1 MIVVGILVQFDYM
14 KSALF
19 YGEKDI
25 RVEDRPTPE
34 PWPGEV
40 LIGIKSAGVC
50 GSDLHNYRGNRESAW
65 DVPWEQGHELAGV
78 IEALGPGVDSLK
90 IGDRVGIEAEHLI
103 GCGRCRECRR
113 GDYHIC
119 PERGVLRGEHHSSHG
134 FSSHDVTLA
143 SNCFPLPDHVSFD
156 EAAILDCFAC
166 GVHAVNRTPVPA
178 DGTVVIVGAGAI
190 ALTLGQVAKAYG
202 AGHVIMVGTRP
213 EPLRTAVDSG
223 AADEYIVNA
232 DEDPVR
238 GVLERTDG
246 EGAEVVFETVGGE
259 AQLIAQCMEMA
270 RRGGTVSVVGLF
282 TQPQTL
288 ESQGQGM
295 AKELVLTWS
304 NSYSSWR
311 GISEFQTALNLMS
324 SDRLNAGP
332 IITHRFPQ
340 SQIAEAFAAAD
351 DKRASGAI
359 RVVINH

>member
-1 MIVVGILVQFDYM
+1 M
-14 KSALF
+14 KASLF

-25 RVEDRPTPE
+25 RVEDQPTPE
-34 PWPGEV
+34 PGPGEV
-40 LIGIKSAGVC
+40 LIGIKAAGVC
-50 GSDLHNYRGNRESAW
+50 GSDLHNYRGNRPSTN

-78 IEALGPGVDSLK
+78 VEALGPGVNDFAV
-90 IGDRVGIEAEHLI
+90 GDRVGIEAEHLV
-103 GCGRCRECRR
+103 GCGHCRECKR

-119 PERGVLRGEHHSSHG
+119 PERGIVHGAKHGSHG

-156 EAAILDCFAC
+156 EAAILDCYAC
-166 GVHAVNRTPVPA
+166 GVHAVNRTPVPV

-202 AGHVIMVGTRP
+202 AGRVIMVGTRV
-213 EPLRTAVDSG
+213 EPLQTAVDSG

-232 DEDPVR
+232 DEDPVQ
-238 GVLERTDG
+238 GVLDRTEG
-246 EGAEVVFETVGGE
+246 EGSEVVFETVGGE
-259 AQLIAQCMEMA
+259 SQLIAQCAAMA

-288 ESQGQGM
+288 DSQTQGM

-304 NSYSSWR
+304 NSYSSWH
-311 GISEFQTALNLMS
+311 GISEYQTALDLLA

-340 SQIAEAFAAAD
+340 SQIADAFSAAD
-351 DKRASGAI
+351 NKRASGAI
-359 RVVINH
+359 RVVVNP

>member
-1 MIVVGILVQFDYM
+1 M
-14 KSALF
+14 KAALF

-25 RVEDRPTPE
+25 RVEDRPTLE
-34 PWPGEV
+34 PGPGEV
-40 LIGIKSAGVC
+40 LIGIKSAGIC
-50 GSDLHNYRGNRESAW
+50 GSDLHNYRGNRPSTN
-65 DVPWEQGHELAGV
+65 DVPWEQGHELSGV
-78 IEALGPGVDSLK
+78 VEALGPGVENLK
-90 IGDRVGIEAEHLI
+90 IGDRIGIEAEHLV
-103 GCGRCRECRR
+103 GCGHCRECRR

-119 PERGVLRGEHHSSHG
+119 PERGIVHGARHSSHG

-156 EAAILDCFAC
+156 DAAILDCYAC
-166 GVHAVNRTPVPA
+166 GVHAVNRTPVPV

-190 ALTLGQVAKAYG
+190 ALTLGQVAKTYG
-202 AGHVIMVGTRP
+202 AGRVIMVGTRP
-213 EPLRTAVDSG
+213 QPLQTAVQSG

-232 DEDPVR
+232 DEDAVQ
-238 GVLERTDG
+238 GVLDRTDG
-246 EGAEVVFETVGGE
+246 EGADVVFETVGGE
-259 AQLIAQCMEMA
+259 AQLIAQCTEMA

-288 ESQGQGM
+288 DSQAQGM

-304 NSYSSWR
+304 NSYSSWQ
-311 GISEFQTALNLMS
+311 GVSEYQTALDLLA
-324 SDRLNAGP
+324 SDRLYAGP
-332 IITHRFPQ
+332 IITHRFPG

>member
-1 MIVVGILVQFDYM
+1 M
-14 KSALF
+14 KAALF

-34 PWPGEV
+34 PGPGEV
-40 LIGIKSAGVC
+40 LIGIKSAGIC
-50 GSDLHNYRGNRESAW
+50 GSDLHNYRGNRAATQ
-65 DVPWEQGHELAGV
+65 DVPWEQGHELSGV
-78 IEALGPGVDSLK
+78 VEALGPGVESLK
-90 IGDRVGIEAEHLI
+90 VGDRVGIEAEHLV
-103 GCGRCRECRR
+103 GCGHCRECKR

-119 PERGVLRGEHHSSHG
+119 PQRGMVNGARHSSHG

-143 SNCFPLPDHVSFD
+143 RNCFPLPDHVSFD
-156 EAAILDCFAC
+156 DAAILDCYAC
-166 GVHAVNRTPVPA
+166 GVHAVNRTPVPV
-178 DGTVVIVGAGAI
+178 DGTTVIVGAGAI
-190 ALTLGQVAKAYG
+190 ALTLGQVAKACG
-202 AGHVIMVGTRP
+202 AGRVIMVGTRA
-213 EPLRTAVDSG
+213 EPLQTAVECG

-232 DEDPVR
+232 DEDPVQ
-238 GVLERTDG
+238 GVLDRTEG

-259 AQLIAQCMEMA
+259 AQLIAQCMAMA
-270 RRGGTVSVVGLF
+270 RRGGAVSVVGLF

-288 ESQGQGM
+288 DSQAQGM

-311 GISEFQTALNLMS
+311 GISEYQTALDLLA
-324 SDRLNAGP
+324 SDRLYAGP
-332 IITHRFPQ
+332 IITHRFRQ